1 MNAVVMQM
9 FNPDID
15 AMRSHVEHLFG
26 GFLYGCH
33 DGLIELAWTDTQP
46 DASGRYRL
54 RHARMFGT
62 DQLDELVEEAARLNA
77 TPMCNVYIGA
87 ALRRPDTPP
96 FGRADDKDVLALPA
110 AYTDQDE
117 QGSATGAKSVYG
129 ATKPTMV
136 VVTGSEPFTRA
147 QLWWR
152 LEQPCTDPA
161 LWPDMLRGM
170 ALAMGG
176 DTTVTNPSRVMRLAG
191 SIAWPVKDG
200 RRTELTRIVPLKE
213 PGQPSYMLE
222 HLTALFPPQA
232 AMPGGQV
239 VAVDV
244 QRTTNGLGLQDK
256 IADGRERYMR
266 DTVLACLI
274 EFVGENGAAPSAQE
288 LFDAAWPQYERHVDL
303 SRAGRGPEEF
313 AEKCRYTVQR
323 FERGELRGLET
334 LERACEVA
342 QRKRAAA
349 DGARSATRQ
358 VGGAPAENAGPASE
372 QEDDA
377 GPIFVGD
384 LTGEPKPREW
394 FVTDWV
400 PAGSVT
406 ALYGD
411 GGTGKT
417 LLAQQLLYA
426 AGVGGQWCGIDV
438 PKARGLGVFCE
449 DDADELHRR
458 HNDIKKAMGI
468 PVGNPFDQT
477 WIWPRVGFDNL
488 LVTFDKNNLPSMS
501 PLFRKIAE
509 HVMEKRIGFL
519 ILDTV
524 ADMFGGN
531 EIIRA
536 QVNFFIKSV
545 CGAFIRKAKE
555 AGWTLTVMILA
566 HPSQSGRNSGTGES
580 GSTGWNNAV
589 RSRLYLTR
597 DENGGTND
605 RVLTRKKSNYS
616 AAGDEQA
623 IELQWS
629 EGALVVR
636 SGGGE
641 DGTAWPPKDV
651 CQQVLDAIREAWA
664 TGRPWS
670 NSPRARNEGRYA
682 PRIISMKFPVRPQ
695 VAERMVEQW
704 LINGVLAV
712 EVRDKNTKMAGLKV
726 IGSIW

>member
-46 DASGRYRL
+46 DASGKYRL

-129 ATKPTMV
+129 RSKPTMV

-222 HLTALFPPQA
+222 HLTAMFPPQA
-232 AMPGGQV
+232 AAPGGQV
-239 VAVDV
+239 VAADV

-274 EFVGENGAAPSAQE
+274 EYVGENGAAPSAQE

-334 LERACEVA
+334 LDRAVEVA

-349 DGARSATRQ
+349 DGARSAGAPPRQ
-358 VGGAPAENAGPASE
+358 QDVHHTSGAAGAVIAAPIATVDFMTLYTEEVVDEPDYIEPGFAGPGSFVLVAGPPKAQKSFLLQEMLVAAATGGHFLLNTFQVPRPLRVFYLQAEMNRKLLRKRAKELAFLTPDQRANLRTNLIMSERFHMILNDNGVQTAVATIRSAFPDAPPDIIAVDPLANVFDQENENDNAQIMRFLTGRLEAVRQAVNPLAAIVLVHHSTKKSTEDLARDPFVAIRGGGALRGYYDSAIVIYRESEETKSRRVHFELRGGESPEPITVELVGGRFQATSVLSSIDKPMARKILQAI
-372 QEDDA
+372 DDA
-377 GPIFVGD
+377 WKK
-384 LTGEPKPREW
+384 GEPWSPHARARAEGR
-394 FVTDWV
+394 FVVWN
-400 PAGSVT
+400 AS
-406 ALYGD
+406 
-411 GGTGKT
+411 
-417 LLAQQLLYA
+417 Q
-426 AGVGGQWCGIDV
+426 
-438 PKARGLGVFCE
+438 
-449 DDADELHRR
+449 
-458 HNDIKKAMGI
+458 
-468 PVGNPFDQT
+468 
-477 WIWPRVGFDNL
+477 
-488 LVTFDKNNLPSMS
+488 
-501 PLFRKIAE
+501 
-509 HVMEKRIGFL
+509 
-519 ILDTV
+519 
-524 ADMFGGN
+524 MFGV
-531 EIIRA
+531 
-536 QVNFFIKSV
+536 Q
-545 CGAFIRKAKE
+545 
-555 AGWTLTVMILA
+555 
-566 HPSQSGRNSGTGES
+566 PD
-580 GSTGWNNAV
+580 AV
-589 RSRLYLTR
+589 
-597 DENGGTND
+597 
-605 RVLTRKKSNYS
+605 
-616 AAGDEQA
+616 AA
-623 IELQWS
+623 L
-629 EGALVVR
+629 
-636 SGGGE
+636 
-641 DGTAWPPKDV
+641 
-651 CQQVLDAIREAWA
+651 
-664 TGRPWS
+664 
-670 NSPRARNEGRYA
+670 
-682 PRIISMKFPVRPQ
+682 
-695 VAERMVEQW
+695 VEQW
-704 LINGVLAV
+704 MLNGVV
-712 EVRDKNTKMAGLKV
+712 TYRQRDWRNHPAGLEKTGG
-726 IGSIW
+726 ID